1 MNKGQ
6 IIIQLNYLCI
16 TKNCKTM
23 LKTIIIA
30 TVLLFIGVLL
40 MGIRVF
46 FSRKGTFPNTHISG
60 NKAMQERGISCA
72 TSQEK
77 ELHRHIS
84 PIEEMIKQDNF

>member
-1 MNKGQ
+1 
-6 IIIQLNYLCI
+6 
-16 TKNCKTM
+16 M

-30 TVLLFIGVLL
+30 TVLLFISILL
-40 MGIRVF
+40 MGVRVF

-77 ELHRHIS
+77 ELHHRRKS
-84 PIEEMIKQDNF
+84 PIEEMIKQDNL